1 MTSPGRSCARARCG
15 TTSRRWPPGA
25 RGPGSRW
32 PRTARRPCPPSWRR
46 GSWPTA
52 PGGSRWPASGSWR
65 PTGRSGSGG
74 CCWPTSSRDRAGIAW
89 LAADP
94 GFEAYCYVDSL
105 DGVAILASALRQHPA
120 GRPPRVL
127 VEIGHAGGRTGEQAL
142 AGAARAAGT
151 GAVQVILRS
160 GAYLTHDHGL
170 PAWRAASTAGWTVT
184 ELNDQ
189 RAYLRLD
196 PVPRSRRAIWSAWAY
211 RTRAPRSTS
220 GVSWSDLVHMFF

>member
-1 MTSPGRSCARARCG
+1 
-15 TTSRRWPPGA
+15 
-25 RGPGSRW
+25 
-32 PRTARRPCPPSWRR
+32 
-46 GSWPTA
+46 
-52 PGGSRWPASGSWR
+52 
-65 PTGRSGSGG
+65 
-74 CCWPTSSRDRAGIAW
+74 
-89 LAADP
+89 
-94 GFEAYCYVDSL
+94 
-105 DGVAILASALRQHPA
+105 VAILASALRQHPA

>member
-1 MTSPGRSCARARCG
+1 LRNNLEAMAAWSARAGVALAPHGKTAMSPELAARQLAH
-15 TTSRRWPPGA
+15 GA
-25 RGPGSRW
+25 WGI
-32 PRTARRPCPPSWRR
+32 TV
-46 GSWPTA
+46 
-52 PGGSRWPASGSWR
+52 ASIGQLATYR
-65 PTGRSGSGG
+65 AFGFGRLLLANEL
-74 CCWPTSSRDRAGIAW
+74 TDRAGIAW

-220 GVSWSDLVHMFF
+220 GVSWSDLVHVFF